1 MSPTPLLRVENLRV
15 HFPVQRSLFSKP
27 EVWVR
32 AVEDVSF
39 TLRTGETIG
48 LLGES
53 GCGKTTLG
61 RAILRL
67 GPVTAGSIHFDGT
80 DITHLEGR
88 ALREHR
94 RRFQMIFQDPFS
106 SLNPRF
112 TAGQIVGEALE
123 IHHLATDSAARD
135 RRIGELL
142 ESVGLDPRLVDRF
155 PHEFSGG
162 QRQRI
167 GIARALAVEP
177 QLIVCD
183 EPVSALDVSVQ
194 AQVVNLL
201 QDLQKQRGL
210 AYLFISHDLAVVE
223 HLAHRI
229 LVMYLGQ
236 VLEEAPA
243 SVLCQ
248 QPLHPY
254 TQALVSAIPTVDP
267 ASKRRRIVLLGDPPS
282 PLSPPSGC
290 PFHPRCPM
298 VQPRCRIEAPVLRDL
313 GDGRRV
319 ACHEV

>member
-1 MSPTPLLRVENLRV
+1 
-15 HFPVQRSLFSKP
+15 VQRSLFSKP
-27 EVWVR
+27 EAWVR

-123 IHHLATDSAARD
+123 IHHLATDSAARN

-142 ESVGLDPRLVDRF
+142 ESVGLDPRLADRF

-210 AYLFISHDLAVVE
+210 AYLFISHDLAVSS
-223 HLAHRI
+223 I
-229 LVMYLGQ
+229 
-236 VLEEAPA
+236 
-243 SVLCQ
+243 S
-248 QPLHPY
+248 
-254 TQALVSAIPTVDP
+254 PT
-267 ASKRRRIVLLGDPPS
+267 G
-282 PLSPPSGC
+282 
-290 PFHPRCPM
+290 FW
-298 VQPRCRIEAPVLRDL
+298 
-313 GDGRRV
+313 
-319 ACHEV
+319 

>member
-1 MSPTPLLRVENLRV
+1 MSPTPLLSVENLRV
-15 HFPVQRSLFSKP
+15 HFPVQRSAFFKP
-27 EVWVR
+27 KAWVH
-32 AVEDVSF
+32 AVEGVSF
-39 TLRTGETIG
+39 TLGAGETIG

-67 GPVTAGSIHFDGT
+67 GPITAGSIHFDGT
-80 DITHLEGR
+80 DITRLEGR

-94 RRFQMIFQDPFS
+94 RQFQMIFQDPFS

-112 TAGQIVGEALE
+112 TVGQIVGEPLE
-123 IHHLATDSAARD
+123 IHRLVKDSATRE

-142 ESVGLDPRLVDRF
+142 EWVGLDPQLTHRF
-155 PHEFSGG
+155 PQEFSGG

-177 QLIVCD
+177 RLIVCD

-223 HLAHRI
+223 HIAHRI

-236 VLEEAPA
+236 VMEEAPS

-254 TQALVSAIPTVDP
+254 TQALVSAVPSVDP
-267 ASKRRRIVLLGDPPS
+267 ASKRRRIVLSGDPPS
-282 PLSPPSGC
+282 PMSPPTGC
-290 PFHPRCPM
+290 PFHPRCPV
-298 VQPRCRIEAPVLRDL
+298 VQPQCRVEAPVLRDL
-313 GDGRRV
+313 GKGRRV
-319 ACHEV
+319 ACHQV

>member
-15 HFPVQRSLFSKP
+15 HFPAQRSLFSKP
-27 EVWVR
+27 EAWVR
-32 AVEDVSF
+32 AVENVSF

-142 ESVGLDPRLVDRF
+142 ESVGLDPRLADRF

-236 VLEEAPA
+236 VMEEAPA
-243 SVLCQ
+243 GGLSQ

-254 TQALVSAIPTVDP
+254 TQALISAVPTVDP
-267 ASKRRRIVLLGDPPS
+267 ASKRRRIVLSGDPPS
-282 PLSPPSGC
+282 PLSPPTGC

-298 VQPRCRIEAPVLRDL
+298 VQARCRTETPMLRDL
-313 GDGRRV
+313 GEGRRV
-319 ACHEV
+319 ACHLV

>member
-1 MSPTPLLRVENLRV
+1 
-15 HFPVQRSLFSKP
+15 VQRSLFSKP

-61 RAILRL
+61 RAVLRL
-67 GPVTAGSIHFDGT
+67 GPVTAGSIHFNGT
-80 DITHLEGR
+80 DITRLEGR
-88 ALREHR
+88 VLREHR
-94 RRFQMIFQDPFS
+94 RQFQMIFQDPFS

-112 TAGQIVGEALE
+112 TVGQIVGEPLE
-123 IHHLATDSAARD
+123 IHRLVKDSTTRD
-135 RRIGELL
+135 RRISELL
-142 ESVGLDPRLVDRF
+142 ESVGLDSRLVDRF

>member
-1 MSPTPLLRVENLRV
+1 LA
-15 HFPVQRSLFSKP
+15 
-27 EVWVR
+27 R
-32 AVEDVSF
+32 AV
-39 TLRTGETIG
+39 
-48 LLGES
+48 
-53 GCGKTTLG
+53 
-61 RAILRL
+61 LRL
-67 GPVTAGSIHFDGT
+67 GPVTAGTIRYGGT
-80 DITHLEGR
+80 DITRLEGR
-88 ALREHR
+88 VLREHR
-94 RRFQMIFQDPFS
+94 RQFQMIFQDPFS

-112 TAGQIVGEALE
+112 TVGQIVGEPLE
-123 IHHLATDSAARD
+123 VHRLVKDSTTRD
-135 RRIGELL
+135 RRISELL
-142 ESVGLDPRLVDRF
+142 ESVGLDSRLVDRF

-236 VLEEAPA
+236 VMEEAPA
-243 SVLCQ
+243 GVLSQ

-254 TQALVSAIPTVDP
+254 SQALISAVPTVDT
-267 ASKRRRIVLLGDPPS
+267 ASKRRRIVLSGDPPS
-282 PLSPPSGC
+282 PLSPPTGC
-290 PFHPRCPM
+290 PFHPRCP
-298 VQPRCRIEAPVLRDL
+298 VAEPHCRTETPVLRDL
-313 GDGRRV
+313 GEGRRV
-319 ACHEV
+319 ACHQV